1 MPRRIQRNN
10 PEAPVT
16 RQYRVERADLYVT
29 GEDITAVNEAE
40 ALDRFMRTEEGAA
53 KTTEEAHVS
62 SIVRV
67 FMKREDTGT
76 YEIMSEK
83 DFSVKKAPLKEV
95 AVREENDPRGLTFR
109 I

>member
-1 MPRRIQRNN
+1 MPRRIQRSA
-10 PEAPVT
+10 PAAPVT

-29 GEDITAVNEAE
+29 GEDITAANEGE
-40 ALDRFMRTEEGAA
+40 AIDRFMRTEEGAP

-67 FMKREDTGT
+67 FMKRDDTGV

-83 DFSVKKAPLKEV
+83 DFSIKKAPLKEIS
-95 AVREENDPRGLTFR
+95 VREGDEPTRLTFR
-109 I
+109 S